1 MTFNPSNTKGNLIK
15 ETMKNESIL
24 KEKIEEND
32 KTIKWIFNI
41 VILLGAIGFLDVGVS
56 SYLNHNIIP
65 FLHAEQIIFFPQ
77 GITMCFYGTCGL
89 LVSIN
94 QIRILSSKIG
104 EGFNEFNKEKQIMQI
119 YRKGL
124 WGKNSDIN
132 ITYSL
137 ADIEA
142 IKVENKV
149 ELINNKQTIFV
160 CIKGKNDLPIIQL
173 SKP

>member
-1 MTFNPSNTKGNLIK
+1 MTFNPSSTKGNLIK
-15 ETMKNESIL
+15 ETIKSDKIL

-32 KTIKWIFNI
+32 KIIKWAFNI
-41 VILLGAIGFLDVGVS
+41 VILLGAIGFLDVGIS
-56 SYLNHNIIP
+56 SYLNNNIIP

-124 WGKNSDIN
+124 WGKDSDIN
-132 ITYSL
+132 IIYQLT
-137 ADIEA
+137 DI
-142 IKVENKV
+142 V
-149 ELINNKQTIFV
+149 
-160 CIKGKNDLPIIQL
+160 
-173 SKP
+173 